1 MIFIFNKLL
10 FKKYVR
16 KKIKILLFII
26 LLCLMEKNKILDNNI
41 LGNNLIIRKEVEK
54 YELND
59 ILNFN
64 YTIKKNTILIFE
76 PHAYHYECS
85 PGYAK
90 YFIDLGFN
98 VDILMHKNGSDS
110 FCLFQNKEKIRL
122 FLYYDISQINS
133 FYKNVSDFM
142 NQYTFI
148 FIQTISEK
156 RIETISKLD
165 LLNKRKVI
173 YVFHFTYYYDKLNFS
188 KIENQN
194 RIWTLGHFSIGLQVV
209 PYYVGDIKLKDKN
222 KKTRFFTVST
232 ISRNYNFL
240 VSAAK
245 KLKNENLDFQVVVV
259 GKVRKFSSKNINK
272 NLKANF
278 LFNYRVN
285 FETLYKMVDSS
296 DYIILTLDNKNK
308 KDKIFKDKKVTGAAQ
323 LSYGFVKPA
332 LINSYFKDNYNM
344 TEENSFIF
352 NKSNFYSVMKK
363 AILLN
368 NKNYKLMQ
376 KNLLETTK
384 LIYNYSIRN
393 IQKTLDSILIN
404 L

>member
-1 MIFIFNKLL
+1 
-10 FKKYVR
+10 
-16 KKIKILLFII
+16 
-26 LLCLMEKNKILDNNI
+26 MEKNKILDNNI
-41 LGNNLIIRKEVEK
+41 LNNNLIIRKEVEK
-54 YELND
+54 YDLND

-76 PHAYHYECS
+76 PHAYHYESS

-232 ISRNYNFL
+232 ISRNY
-240 VSAAK
+240 
-245 KLKNENLDFQVVVV
+245 
-259 GKVRKFSSKNINK
+259 
-272 NLKANF
+272 
-278 LFNYRVN
+278 
-285 FETLYKMVDSS
+285 
-296 DYIILTLDNKNK
+296 IL
-308 KDKIFKDKKVTGAAQ
+308 
-323 LSYGFVKPA
+323 
-332 LINSYFKDNYNM
+332 
-344 TEENSFIF
+344 
-352 NKSNFYSVMKK
+352 
-363 AILLN
+363 
-368 NKNYKLMQ
+368 
-376 KNLLETTK
+376 
-384 LIYNYSIRN
+384 
-393 IQKTLDSILIN
+393 
-404 L
+404 